1 MKDIKNI
8 FFDLDHTL
16 WDFDKNSDLT
26 FYKILETNNIK
37 IDVSIFLHAY
47 HPINRN
53 YWNLYREDKVTKQHL
68 RFYRLS
74 DTFNQLNFNID
85 DEMIN
90 KLAVDYIEHLSD
102 FNHLI
107 PDSILILE
115 ELKSRYNMH
124 IITNGFKEV
133 QQRKLIKSGLM
144 VYFQTITISEDVG
157 VKKPD
162 KFIFNHA
169 ISKANAKIENSIMI
183 GDNYNADILGA
194 NNIGMKSIYFNFH
207 NTQENDKKDIY
218 IIQYLKQI
226 LDILW
231 LNSLPDYFV

>member
-1 MKDIKNI
+1 MEDIKNI

-26 FYKILETNNIK
+26 FHKIIEKNNIK
-37 IDVSIFLHAY
+37 IDVSKFLDAY

-53 YWNLYREDKVTKQHL
+53 YWNLYRIDKVTKSYL

-74 DTFNQLNFNID
+74 DTFKQLKFEVD
-85 DEMIN
+85 DEIIN
-90 KLAVDYIEHLSD
+90 KLAIDYIEHLSD

-107 PDSILILE
+107 PDTILILDYLH
-115 ELKSRYNMH
+115 LKYNMH

-133 QQRKLIKSGLM
+133 QRRKLEKSDLLK
-144 VYFQTITISEDVG
+144 YFRSITISEDVG

-162 KFIFNHA
+162 EIIFKHA
-169 ISKANAKIENSIMI
+169 LQKSNSLIENSIMI

-207 NTQENDKKDIY
+207 KTQEEQKKDVIV
-218 IIQYLKQI
+218 IQNLKEI
-226 LDILW
+226 LEIL
-231 LNSLPDYFV
+231 